1 MDVVFFLDQLSIRK
15 SENFIRIIYFVVFV
29 KLWEEN
35 LVITFFT
42 MLNS

>member
-15 SENFIRIIYFVVFV
+15 RENFIRIIYFVVFV

-35 LVITFFT
+35 FGNYFLYDVE
-42 MLNS
+42 

>member
-1 MDVVFFLDQLSIRK
+1 MDVVFFGSIVDPK
-15 SENFIRIIYFVVFV
+15 AWKFYSIIYFVVFV